1 MRQILSAICVLI
13 TLPISLLAQKP
24 AIQGYRQGLVQLSY
38 TGLYYNS
45 VFKETGSKS
54 PVFRNTSDVTVQIYA
69 EYGIAKRWEIRGVL
83 PYSFLRTHASTNLSA
98 TPGPIGTLTAVG
110 NIGLGIRRSLLNG
123 PVQLTVGV
131 DALASTFTNND
142 RLGLRSGYEGW
153 TVLPAVSVGHTSSR
167 VYYGAEVG
175 YGFMTK
181 NYSNFLKLSGEAGY
195 RLHPRLWVAGTVDA
209 RLSAKNGPFF
219 NTEAYQFTSTYLN
232 NQQYVRAGLKAT
244 YTLISNR
251 LGVSGGLTG
260 ILAGQNI
267 AVAPTYNAGV
277 FIKW

>member
-1 MRQILSAICVLI
+1 MHPILSAVCVLI
-13 TLPISLLAQKP
+13 TLPTPLLAQKP
-24 AIQGYRQGLVQLSY
+24 AIQGYHRGLVQLSY

-45 VFKETGSKS
+45 VFNATGSKNQ
-54 PVFRNTSDVTVQIYA
+54 VFSNTSDVTAQLYA

-83 PYSFLRTHASTNLSA
+83 PYSFLRTRTSTNLA
-98 TPGPIGTLTAVG
+98 VNPGPAGTLTAVG
-110 NIGLGIRRSLLNG
+110 NIGLGLRRSLLDG

-153 TVLPAVSVGHTSSR
+153 TVLPAVSVGHSSSR
-167 VYYGAEVG
+167 AYYGAEVG

-181 NYSNFLKLSGEAGY
+181 NYSDFLKLSSELGY
-195 RLHPRLWVAGTVDA
+195 RLHPRLWVAGTIDA
-209 RLSAKNGPFF
+209 RLSARNGPFF
-219 NTEAYQFTSTYLN
+219 NTEAYQFTGTYLN

-244 YTLISNR
+244 YTLITNT

-267 AVAPTYNAGV
+267 AVAQTYNAGI